1 MFLSLSVCLY
11 LSVCLSASVI
21 HLITLKLVLLLDS
34 RSLLISTI
42 HHLNLSSSFVIY
54 LPVIEFREKK
64 KKKKKKRAR
73 KKEND
78 MTINRRNRRFVNGVF
93 SLNGFLLSNGTQ
105 VGSFK
110 YACLQQYHRY
120 LYTIYIHIYPYS
132 EIVCCV
138 ERDVFREICSLA
150 RGLHHDSCMGLA
162 RKVTSSFKIEQKI
175 IRKSFF
181 FISFYFDQLIKK
193 TNFFDFLFI

>member
-1 MFLSLSVCLY
+1 
-11 LSVCLSASVI
+11 
-21 HLITLKLVLLLDS
+21 
-34 RSLLISTI
+34 
-42 HHLNLSSSFVIY
+42 
-54 LPVIEFREKK
+54 
-64 KKKKKKRAR
+64 
-73 KKEND
+73 

-162 RKVTSSFKIEQKI
+162 RKVTSSFEIEQKI

-181 FISFYFDQLIKK
+181 LFHFILISWLRKRI
-193 TNFFDFLFI
+193 FLISYLFNT

>member
-1 MFLSLSVCLY
+1 
-11 LSVCLSASVI
+11 
-21 HLITLKLVLLLDS
+21 
-34 RSLLISTI
+34 
-42 HHLNLSSSFVIY
+42 
-54 LPVIEFREKK
+54 
-64 KKKKKKRAR
+64 
-73 KKEND
+73 
-78 MTINRRNRRFVNGVF
+78 MTINRKNRRFVNGVF

-150 RGLHHDSCMGLA
+150 RVCITIRAWVLQERLHRAL
-162 RKVTSSFKIEQKI
+162 KSS
-175 IRKSFF
+175 
-181 FISFYFDQLIKK
+181 KK
-193 TNFFDFLFI
+193 LFENLFFLFHFILIS

>member
-1 MFLSLSVCLY
+1 
-11 LSVCLSASVI
+11 
-21 HLITLKLVLLLDS
+21 
-34 RSLLISTI
+34 
-42 HHLNLSSSFVIY
+42 
-54 LPVIEFREKK
+54 
-64 KKKKKKRAR
+64 
-73 KKEND
+73 

-150 RGLHHDSCMGLA
+150 RGLHHDSCMITIEVLQERLHRA
-162 RKVTSSFKIEQKI
+162 LKSSKKLFENL
-175 IRKSFF
+175 F
-181 FISFYFDQLIKK
+181 FYFI
-193 TNFFDFLFI
+193 LF